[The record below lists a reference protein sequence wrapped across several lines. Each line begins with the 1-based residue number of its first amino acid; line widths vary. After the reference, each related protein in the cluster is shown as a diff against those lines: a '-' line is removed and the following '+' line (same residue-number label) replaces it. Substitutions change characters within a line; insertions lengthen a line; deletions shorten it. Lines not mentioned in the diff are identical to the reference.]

1 MKRAIYDFLVFGG
14 VFFVALSIS
23 KGFSGG
29 LVWISLLVGVVYAGG
44 VVLEMDKEEREKLNF
59 LL

>member
-14 VFFVALSIS
+14 IFFIGLGVS

-44 VVLEMDKEEREKLNF
+44 VVLEMDKEEREELNF